1 MRQKVPAAA
10 AKRKEFACRAAILC
24 PLFNVHGIEGQICF
38 LLDACDEIGVY
49 RDVEFITVLA
59 VIAEDFCESSLS
71 LRFGVLQDN
80 VVNAFLSGCA
90 NLAQKDG
97 SQAK

>member
-1 MRQKVPAAA
+1 MTLLAFLAVLSELTLATV
-10 AKRKEFACRAAILC
+10 L
-24 PLFNVHGIEGQICF
+24 GIWFIDVSSLG
-38 LLDACDEIGVY
+38 AVY
-49 RDVEFITVLA
+49 TVEYALINHIFITVLA